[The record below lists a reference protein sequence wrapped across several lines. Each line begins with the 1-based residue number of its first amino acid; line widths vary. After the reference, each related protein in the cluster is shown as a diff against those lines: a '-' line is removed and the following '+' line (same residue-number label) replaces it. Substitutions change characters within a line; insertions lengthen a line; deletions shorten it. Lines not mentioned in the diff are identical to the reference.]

1 MKKEQRKRL
10 KELKKKGQDSLTSSE
25 AHELCRLKFVARSDK
40 DLVLVIIS
48 SFMCGKFNR
57 DHYSKARL
65 EEDGK

>member
-48 SFMCGKFNR
+48 SFMCVAASTANLIVTIIQKLG
-57 DHYSKARL
+57 
-65 EEDGK
+65 